1 MKIHWSRRSVI
12 ERDYWKENN
21 PKIYEKLYQL
31 LEAIKENPYQGLG
44 KPEALRFDLS
54 GYWSTCLTRQDRLV
68 YRVTDQVIEVLS
80 CKYHY

>member
-1 MKIHWSRRSVI
+1 MI

-54 GYWSTCLTRQDRLV
+54 GYWSRCLTRQDRLV